1 MIMLPSAVRIFLC
14 TRPTDMRKSFD
25 GLTGLVQ
32 ECFGQDPLTGHL
44 FLFVNRR
51 KDRIKILYFDRDG
64 LAIWYKR
71 LEAGTFETP
80 RAAEGDGL
88 ELQPAQ
94 LAMILAGIDLKSA
107 RQRKRFR
114 HAG

>member
-1 MIMLPSAVRIFLC
+1 MIMLPSVVRIFLC
-14 TRPTDMRKSFD
+14 TRPTDMRKGFD
-25 GLTGLVQ
+25 GLTGLVR
-32 ECFGQDPLTGHL
+32 ECFAQDPLTGHL

-51 KDRIKILYFDRDG
+51 RDRIKILYFDRDG

-71 LEAGTFETP
+71 LEAGSFEIPTTT
-80 RAAEGDGL
+80 GDGM